1 MYGSSYWNRDSYRL
15 ASPFAEFIRYL
26 KPPFRV
32 IIVFV
37 PVNRQCNGI
46 SEYRSH
52 YSTAAARKE
61 KKTFTD
67 SFSFCLICALFYW
80 VCELFFLQH
89 TFVVVVSFIFQV
101 ERAKK
106 SRDTE
111 LREAFYCIVIK
122 SSWWYRLPFLSLF
135 LSLVFVCECT
145 SYGVYT
151 VFIRI
156 TLASCMRSIVY
167 TN

>member
-61 KKTFTD
+61 KKNFYRFVLFLLDLCTLLLGVWVVLFAAHICCCCFFH
-67 SFSFCLICALFYW
+67 FS
-80 VCELFFLQH
+80 
-89 TFVVVVSFIFQV
+89 SG
-101 ERAKK
+101 AKK